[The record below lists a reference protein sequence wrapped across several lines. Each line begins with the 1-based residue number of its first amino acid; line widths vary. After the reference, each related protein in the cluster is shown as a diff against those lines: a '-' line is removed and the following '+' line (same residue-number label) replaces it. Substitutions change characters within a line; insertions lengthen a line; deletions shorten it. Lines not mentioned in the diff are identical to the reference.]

1 MVSSARNPVEAVEI
15 VGRFT
20 AALAAGDVKTC
31 LALLHPDNVFDEAPG
46 LPFGGDYSG
55 HEGFIRL
62 LKDVGRLFEVKL
74 SEPQVS
80 PAGDCVLVRLTGTFT
95 SRATGRTL
103 ETPVVDLYTVRDG
116 KVARVDVFYKDTR
129 AMAQLCAEDGR

>member
-1 MVSSARNPVEAVEI
+1 MSSARNPVEAVET
-15 VGRFT
+15 VRRFT

-31 LALLHPDNVFDEAPG
+31 LELLQPDNVFDEAAG

-55 HEGFIRL
+55 PEGFIRL

-80 PAGDCVLVRLTGTFT
+80 DAGDRVLVRLTGTFT
-95 SRATGRTL
+95 ARATGRTL

-116 KVARVDVFYKDTR
+116 KVAHVDVFYKDTR
-129 AMAQLCAEDGR
+129 AMAELCAEDVR

>member
-1 MVSSARNPVEAVEI
+1 MVSSVEV
-15 VGRFT
+15 VRRFT
-20 AALAAGDVKTC
+20 SALVAGDVPGC
-31 LALLHPDNVFDEAPG
+31 LALLHPDNVFDEAEG

-55 HEGFIRL
+55 SEGFIRL

-74 SEPQVS
+74 SEPQVTD
-80 PAGDCVLVRLTGTFT
+80 AGDCVLVRLTGTFT

-116 KVARVDVFYKDTR
+116 KVARVDVFYKDTN
-129 AMAQLCAEDGR
+129 AMAALCVDTGP

>member
-1 MVSSARNPVEAVEI
+1 MMSSARNPVEAVET
-15 VGRFT
+15 VRRFT
-20 AALAAGDVKTC
+20 AALAAGDVTTC
-31 LALLHPDNVFDEAPG
+31 LELLHPDNVFDEAAG

-74 SEPQVS
+74 SAPQVS
-80 PAGDCVLVRLTGTFT
+80 DAGDCVLVRLTGTFT
-95 SRATGRTL
+95 ARATGRTL

-116 KVARVDVFYKDTR
+116 RVARVDVFYKDTR
-129 AMAQLCAEDGR
+129 AMADLCAEAGR